1 MYVRFGESIPIN
13 NILDK
18 LEDSHKSQIEN
29 MGKKDRRLSNG
40 QDDLTGEYVDFVSI
54 EEDKQRYDKEITDLR
69 KNLKNK
75 FQECLSSSQKI

>member
-1 MYVRFGESIPIN
+1 
-13 NILDK
+13 LDK

-29 MGKKDRRLSNG
+29 MGKKDRRLFNG
-40 QDDLTGEYVDFVSI
+40 QDALTGEYVDFVSI
-54 EEDKQRYDKEITDLR
+54 EEEKQRYDKEITDLR